1 MKGSYLQ
8 KRNDTEKPSEGNSQS
23 VPCSPTR
30 WDDAIELN
38 PASKEL
44 HDMKSQ
50 ALMEIGE
57 IFAAVVEADK
67 AVRIDP
73 NWAFVIQTLITI
85 ITNDRAIKHW
95 EELN

>member
-1 MKGSYLQ
+1 
-8 KRNDTEKPSEGNSQS
+8 
-23 VPCSPTR
+23 
-30 WDDAIELN
+30 
-38 PASKEL
+38 
-44 HDMKSQ
+44 MKSQ